1 MWEPTP
7 VLGIDLVFD
16 VGAAV
21 LRVVKAPR
29 GKSRDVGCARSLL
42 CVWMHSCA
50 RADANPAKTQEL
62 CHLLWVP
69 AFQLREEKRKM
80 LPCGCC
86 LLSIREKPGSLQ
98 ASREVITTINRLH
111 SQPCSRDCCKVVG
124 GTGISALL
132 PPGVSLQLAGNCPRA
147 GTAPVKSEEDVNLLT
162 IFAVCVS
169 SQMKLI
175 NKGRNVTLSKVLTS
189 KSKYLHRCAGSCQ
202 LLGIAMFLDQFMPPT
217 ASALFLHCSA
227 PAAPWEASSPGGGQ
241 GLQHRGRREAL
252 SHDAEEGGCWAPGL
266 FAQEGAYFSPVVSEP
281 HFFLPQG

>member
-1 MWEPTP
+1 M
-7 VLGIDLVFD
+7 
-16 VGAAV
+16 
-21 LRVVKAPR
+21 
-29 GKSRDVGCARSLL
+29 
-42 CVWMHSCA
+42 WMHSCA

-202 LLGIAMFLDQFMPPT
+202 LLWDCNVFGSIHAPHSLSTVSSLLSPSSTVGSFKPWWRAGT
-217 ASALFLHCSA
+217 AA
-227 PAAPWEASSPGGGQ
+227 Q
-241 GLQHRGRREAL
+241 REKG
-252 SHDAEEGGCWAPGL
+252 ST
-266 FAQEGAYFSPVVSEP
+266 EP
-281 HFFLPQG
+281 